1 MEIIGKIND
10 EVLIDDAVLRKP
22 DTLWIDTTIEEL
34 KKENKRLN
42 NVINELEEWLK
53 KYKIQLKKYDC
64 NATITVINC
73 ILNKLKELKEN
84 NKWYLRKRSIIV
96 NFWKDVI
103 QIGM

>member
-84 NKWYLRKRSIIV
+84 NK
-96 NFWKDVI
+96 
-103 QIGM
+103 